1 MKNKQKSIDIEKTC
15 IKCIAMKKDMFKL
28 EEKLDK
34 MFLAQEVEMRKLKR
48 VFKSKIQEEIDIA
61 IKKISDKYK
70 VSEKTIKKIL

>member
-1 MKNKQKSIDIEKTC
+1 
-15 IKCIAMKKDMFKL
+15 MKKDMFKL